1 METTDTINPI
11 EAITAEVEKALRA
24 PDKLGLLS
32 VRSANAWI
40 EESQNTP
47 IPKKYCHGL
56 IVEGE
61 NTVLFARSNAGKS
74 LFATQLAE
82 EIAREEKVL
91 FIDCELSSKQF

>member
-40 EESQNTP
+40 EESQNTHM
-47 IPKKYCHGL
+47 PK
-56 IVEGE
+56 
-61 NTVLFARSNAGKS
+61 
-74 LFATQLAE
+74 
-82 EIAREEKVL
+82 
-91 FIDCELSSKQF
+91 

>member
-40 EESQNTP
+40 LDRRITEYP
-47 IPKKYCHGL
+47 Y
-56 IVEGE
+56 
-61 NTVLFARSNAGKS
+61 A
-74 LFATQLAE
+74 
-82 EIAREEKVL
+82 EKVL
-91 FIDCELSSKQF
+91 PRSHCIRGEHRPLCAL

>member
-47 IPKKYCHGL
+47 MPKKYCHGL
-56 IVEGE
+56 IVEGR
-61 NTVLFARSNAGKS
+61 TSSSSPVPTLGGPSLPPSWQKRSP
-74 LFATQLAE
+74 
-82 EIAREEKVL
+82 EKRKC
-91 FIDCELSSKQF
+91 FS